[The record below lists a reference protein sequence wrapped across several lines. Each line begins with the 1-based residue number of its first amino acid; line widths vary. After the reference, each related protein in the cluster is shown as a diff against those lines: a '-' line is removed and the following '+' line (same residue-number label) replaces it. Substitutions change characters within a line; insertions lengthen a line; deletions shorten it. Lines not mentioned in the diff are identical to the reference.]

1 METDLHQQS
10 DSAFKRSNIKSAS
23 SETKNT
29 CVILVCI
36 QNLSGVQIT
45 HDLLYTIFSPYG
57 KILRVTPSLPLC
69 IYEHIIE
76 ILIQSQ
82 AILVLISLVRFL
94 FLRNLKYGKLLWN
107 TPLWKLP

>member
-23 SETKNT
+23 TETKNT

-36 QNLSGVQIT
+36 QNNSGVQIT

-57 KILRVTPSLPLC
+57 KILRVTLSFPLSAFMSILP
-69 IYEHIIE
+69 
-76 ILIQSQ
+76 
-82 AILVLISLVRFL
+82 ISLHYGANFLFRFL
-94 FLRNLKYGKLLWN
+94 FLRNLKFGKLLWSI
-107 TPLWKLP
+107 PL